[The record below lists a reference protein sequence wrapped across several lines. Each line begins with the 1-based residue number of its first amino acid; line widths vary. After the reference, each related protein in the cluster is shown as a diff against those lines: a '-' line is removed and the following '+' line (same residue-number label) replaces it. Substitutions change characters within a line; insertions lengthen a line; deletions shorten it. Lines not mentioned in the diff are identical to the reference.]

1 MILLRSLTDLWVL
14 HSHPTIYAYVYWY
27 VTEPVSASLGSL
39 VIFELYRRVLELY
52 PGVARLARKLI
63 AVIFALVLSRFLV
76 HAVFSQQSNAGV
88 NVLILLR
95 DLRIVQSAFLVG
107 IILLVRHYGI
117 AIGKNLA
124 GMIGGYGVYMGLGLL
139 DITLRAYL
147 GDSVQAWWAYIHQ
160 SCYLLVLGVWCWS
173 LWCPASLLVK
183 YGGPL
188 ESDYRLLVERTVT
201 QLDRVYNYL
210 WKSVSP

>member
-1 MILLRSLTDLWVL
+1 MDSLQQVIFWAGNTTEAVLLIRLGVNGSFCRYALFSSYLLMILLRSLTDLWVL

-124 GMIGGYGVYMGLGLL
+124 GMIGG
-139 DITLRAYL
+139 
-147 GDSVQAWWAYIHQ
+147 
-160 SCYLLVLGVWCWS
+160 
-173 LWCPASLLVK
+173 
-183 YGGPL
+183 
-188 ESDYRLLVERTVT
+188 
-201 QLDRVYNYL
+201 
-210 WKSVSP
+210 